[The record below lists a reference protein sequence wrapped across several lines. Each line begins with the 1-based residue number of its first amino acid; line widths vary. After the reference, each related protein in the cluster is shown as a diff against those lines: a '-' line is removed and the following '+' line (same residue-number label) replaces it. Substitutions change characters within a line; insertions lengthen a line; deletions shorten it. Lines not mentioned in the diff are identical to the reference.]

1 MQPSTMEAREAQE
14 TRNAREGARQLLGA
28 FRAAQPAWKDDVTPL
43 DELAGWLDLA
53 IETFNPDD
61 QPPGTYGYLEPRENL
76 IWLGRD
82 LPPTLRRFTLA
93 HEMGHALLHRQLDQ
107 RVQALLQNASF
118 TPVALSQ
125 QSSPEVSPEDPCQ
138 ADDVRE
144 ELSGPP
150 MQATM
155 EEALGPGMNYD
166 PRSQRELIA
175 NIFAAELLMPLER
188 LRDLYL
194 MRAIEPT
201 RLAEH
206 FGVSPAALLNRLAE
220 VVLGDAEDDT
230 DEQEEEISSESRAA
244 HPEPRPEKRFDAY
257 QQRAIEAP
265 TPALIVAGPGSGK
278 TSTLI
283 GRTEYLI
290 NRLHVPPQHILALTF
305 SRKAARE
312 MQERLQATLPE
323 GSAIPSVSTFH
334 AFCADLLRTHGELVG
349 LRQGFALVDDAEGYF
364 LLRRLGARLP
374 LHHYQNLVNPPANF
388 PHILSAISRAKD
400 ELVAPDQYRQLA
412 QHMLDSARN
421 AGDEQEQERA
431 ERALEVAEIY
441 ALYQQRLEQQGDTDF
456 GGLVMLAVQLLQEHP
471 EVCDEVCQQY
481 QHILVDEF
489 QDINRASGVLLRL
502 LAGDEQRVW
511 VVGDAN
517 QAIYGFRGASP
528 ANITNFRQDY
538 PGAVI
543 LPLSRNYRSRP
554 DIVHLAEAFR
564 HACLEPD
571 SAMGAV
577 ESARPAQKG
586 VAIILANAPDDL
598 SELQGIVEDIRY
610 RHFQGY
616 AYRDMVVLCRTRA
629 LARKVTRELLVAD
642 LPVTERGGMLMQEH
656 IRGLLSVLMLLTDSG
671 SMGILRAAREWE
683 HPFTQ
688 EDIEALLL
696 ALREGQADEHS
707 EQGEQKD
714 RRHAPHTLKQLL
726 VDGHAPPALS
736 REGRRSFLRLSAIVK
751 TLLFTPGLNSI
762 WLLLAHYLLIETSI
776 GRDILALREEGQED
790 SARVDYADLLALA
803 RFYDS
808 QQATLRLQEA
818 EQRGE
823 DNPEIPKMPQMPQM
837 PQIPPVTEQVRGFLD
852 YIRVLLALRQDG
864 GSRREAEEES
874 GETPPDIL
882 RVMTVHASKGL
893 EFPVVYLPGL
903 SNRRFPAQK
912 RAQPAPPPYGMIAGE
927 SKDNEKDM
935 HESGEAC
942 LFYVGATR
950 AREHLVL
957 SYADRY
963 GKQPSKRSSYID
975 ALLAGL
981 PVERV
986 TRVAWPKIDFEDD
999 GDEEEDDQDAMVIS
1013 QPGEAFIAASKPSPL
1028 HVSDIETYQ
1037 RCPRQFL
1044 YGSIYRFRG
1053 ETAAYQLFR
1062 RATQHTL
1069 DDLQKRIEESRQDSE
1084 RYPTEE
1090 DAHAFYSQRWQ
1101 EVEGHTTPFGPLY
1114 EQHGREVAELL
1125 RRKLLE
1131 LGGTNWQLSPT
1142 YTIEVNGTPI
1152 AVSID
1157 RVESSGRAND
1167 AVRFVKT
1174 GYGRRKDKVEPTTR
1188 ELLYTRAHR
1197 QHHPN
1202 QPIELQFHNMSTGA
1216 TFEIKLTQKKEQKL
1230 YEELQRVLAALER
1243 DEFPPKPDPFV
1254 CPGCAFFL
1262 ICPA

>member
-1 MQPSTMEAREAQE
+1 MEARDAQE
-14 TRNAREGARQLLGA
+14 THNAREVARQVVRA
-28 FRAAQPAWKDDVTPL
+28 FRAAHPAWKNDVTPL
-43 DELAGWLDLA
+43 DELASWLDLV

-61 QPPGTYGYLEPRENL
+61 QPPGTFGYLEPNENL
-76 IWLGRD
+76 IWLSRD
-82 LPPTLRRFTLA
+82 LSPTLRRFTLA
-93 HEMGHALLHRQLDQ
+93 HEMGHALLHRQLDAHM
-107 RVQALLQNASF
+107 QALLQDISFNTAS
-118 TPVALSQ
+118 LSQ
-125 QSSPEVSPEDPCQ
+125 QSSPEVSSDGPCQ

-144 ELSGPP
+144 ELSMPS
-150 MQATM
+150 MQASM
-155 EEALGPGMNYD
+155 EEVLGPGMSYD
-166 PRSQRELIA
+166 PRGQRELLA

-194 MRAIEPT
+194 MRAIEPS

-220 VVLGDAEDDT
+220 VVLGDADD
-230 DEQEEEISSESRAA
+230 DIAGQEEEISSESTAELR
-244 HPEPRPEKRFDAY
+244 EPRPEKRYDAY
-257 QQRAIEAP
+257 QQQAIEAP

-283 GRTEYLI
+283 GRAEYLI
-290 NRLHVPPQHILALTF
+290 NQQHVPPQQILALTF
-305 SRKAARE
+305 SRKAAQE
-312 MQERLQATLPE
+312 MQERLQASLPE
-323 GSAIPSVSTFH
+323 GLALPTVSTFH
-334 AFCADLLRTHGELVG
+334 AFCADLLREHGELVG
-349 LRQGFALVDDAEGYF
+349 LRPGFALVDDAEGYF

-374 LHHYQNLVNPPANF
+374 LRHYQNLVNPPANF

-400 ELVAPDQYRQLA
+400 ELVTPAQYRQLA
-412 QHMLDSARN
+412 QAMLDSARN
-421 AGDEQEQERA
+421 AEDEQEVERA
-431 ERALEVAEIY
+431 EKALEVAEIY
-441 ALYQQRLEQQGDTDF
+441 ALYQERLEQQGDADF

-471 EVCDEVCQQY
+471 DVREVVCQQY

-502 LAGDEQRVW
+502 LAGNEQRVW

-528 ANITNFRQDY
+528 ANIANFRQDY

-564 HACLEPD
+564 RVCLE
-571 SAMGAV
+571 SEAEIGVV

-586 VAIILANAPDDL
+586 VAITLANAPDDL

-610 RHFQGY
+610 RHFHGY

-629 LARKVTRELLVAD
+629 LARKVTRALLAAE
-642 LPVTERGGMLMQEH
+642 LPVVERGGMLMQEH
-656 IRGLLSVLMLLTDSG
+656 IRNLLSVLMLLADSG
-671 SMGILRAAREWE
+671 SMGILRAARQWE
-683 HPFTQ
+683 HPFSQ

-696 ALREGQADEHS
+696 ALREEQADEQS

-714 RRHAPHTLKQLL
+714 RRHAPRTLKQLL
-726 VDGHAPPALS
+726 VDGYAPPALS
-736 REGRRSFLRLSAIVK
+736 GEGRRSFSRLSSIVR
-751 TLLFTPGLNSI
+751 TLLFTPGLNSA

-776 GRDILALREEGQED
+776 GRDILAMREDGQED
-790 SARVDYADLLALA
+790 PARVDYADLLALA

-808 QQATLRLQEA
+808 QQSALRLHEA

-823 DNPEIPKMPQMPQM
+823 AIPE
-837 PQIPPVTEQVRGFLD
+837 IPPVTEQVRGFLD

-874 GETPPDIL
+874 SETPPDIL

-903 SNRRFPAQK
+903 TNQRFPSQK
-912 RAQPAPPPYGMIAGE
+912 RAHPAPPPRGMIA
-927 SKDNEKDM
+927 SASDDYKDFEKDM

-963 GKQPSKRSSYID
+963 GKKPYKRSSYLD

-981 PVERV
+981 PIERV
-986 TRVAWPKIDFEDD
+986 TRLAWPKIEVVDS
-999 GDEEEDDQDAMVIS
+999 DEEEDDQDAAAMS
-1013 QPGEAFIAASKPSPL
+1013 QPGEEFIAASKPSPL

-1053 ETAAYQLFR
+1053 ETVAYQLFR
-1062 RATQHTL
+1062 KATQHTL
-1069 DDLQKRIEESRQDSE
+1069 DDLQKRIEESRQDTE
-1084 RYPTEE
+1084 RYPSEE
-1090 DAHAFYSQRWQ
+1090 DARAFYSQRWQ

-1114 EQHGREVAELL
+1114 EQHGHEVAELL
-1125 RRKLLE
+1125 RRKLIE
-1131 LGGTNWQLSPT
+1131 LGDTNWQLSPT

-1152 AVSID
+1152 EVNID
-1157 RVESSGRAND
+1157 RVESSSHATN

-1197 QHHPN
+1197 QHHPH

-1230 YEELQRVLAALER
+1230 YEELQRALAALAR

-1262 ICPA
+1262 VCPA